1 MRGIF
6 KKLIL
11 ACGTVLMTS
20 ACASHFV
27 VPEPTFAPPTSVPP
41 IDPATIT
48 IPVSIAM
55 TSLRARIDSV
65 FPEADSLDRAKC
77 SALGGLVCHQ
87 YVYRRDTLDL
97 KMINDRI
104 TFYTR
109 LHFRARVGLPGG
121 VGVASCGYAPQTM
134 RRADLRLATNLYW
147 RTDWRL
153 ASRATVVAP
162 NILDACQ
169 VTMLRV
175 DATPIVKRM
184 IDAQSARI
192 RQQFDSI
199 IPALADLQ
207 PAADSLWRT
216 LQHPI
221 ALDSTRTLWFQMSP
235 DRISLA
241 PLAGSGQATT
251 TALVVTAHPR
261 IVAGTAP
268 PADAKPLPPL
278 TLADPSRAIHVPL
291 EIELPFDDLSRRA
304 TAALAGEVAGQG
316 ITVKEVNVWG
326 TGDSA
331 VVRVDLTGKISGA
344 VFLLGRLGYDPI
356 SRSVLI
362 DDLNYTIASANKMTS
377 IKAALGAIR
386 IRHAL
391 EAATGHGKLAVG
403 SQVDI
408 LKSEL
413 GMELNRELAPGVM
426 MSGYV
431 RDARV
436 DRFYAKPNAFVV
448 RVVLDAEARVDVV
461 R

>member
-1 MRGIF
+1 MPGVAF
-6 KKLIL
+6 GALL
-11 ACGTVLMTS
+11 ALAG
-20 ACASHFV
+20 CASHFE
-27 VPEPTFAPPTSVPP
+27 VPEPTFTTPTSVPP
-41 IDPATIT
+41 IEPATMT
-48 IPVSIAM
+48 IPVTISMASL
-55 TSLRARIDSV
+55 TSRIDSV
-65 FPEADSLDRAKC
+65 FPAADSLDRSKC

-104 TFYTR
+104 TLYTQLR
-109 LHFRARVGLPGG
+109 FRARVGLPGG
-121 VGVASCGYAPQTM
+121 LGVASCGYEPETM

-147 RTDWRL
+147 RNDWRL

-162 NILDACQ
+162 NILDPCQ

-175 DATPIVKRM
+175 DASPIVKRM

-199 IPALADLQ
+199 VPALADLR

-221 ALDSTRTLWFQMSP
+221 AIDSTNTIWFTMAP
-235 DRISLA
+235 DAVSLA
-241 PLAGSGQATT
+241 PLSGTGHAVT

-261 IVAGTAP
+261 IIVGAE
-268 PADAKPLPPL
+268 PAANTKPLPAL
-278 TLADPSRAIHVPL
+278 TLADRSGAIHVPL
-291 EIELPFDDLSRRA
+291 EIELPFDDLSKRA
-304 TAALAGEVAGQG
+304 TSALAGEVAGQG
-316 ITVKEVNVWG
+316 VTVKDVTVWG
-326 TGDSA
+326 VGDSA

-344 VFLLGRLGYDPI
+344 VFLLGRIGYDTA

-362 DDLNYTIASANKMTS
+362 NDLNYTIASANKMTS

-391 EAATGHGKLAVG
+391 EAASGHGRLAIG
-403 SQVDI
+403 AQVDM
-408 LKSEL
+408 LKTEL
-413 GMELNRELAPGVM
+413 GTELNRELAPGVV

-431 RDARV
+431 KDARV
-436 DRFYAKPNAFVV
+436 DRLYSKPNAFVV
-448 RVVLDAEARVDVV
+448 RVVLDAEAKVDVV